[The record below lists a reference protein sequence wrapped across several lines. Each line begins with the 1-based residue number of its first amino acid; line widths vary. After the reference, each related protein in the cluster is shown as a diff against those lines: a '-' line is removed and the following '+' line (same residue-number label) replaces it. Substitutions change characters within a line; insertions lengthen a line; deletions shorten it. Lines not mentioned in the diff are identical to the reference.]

1 MAMMIVQAY
10 SIRQLGVSMSFNGTE
25 PMPTNT
31 QYLTPAELVAR
42 YKQTI
47 TIRTLA
53 NWRSTGEGPRY
64 TKIGGRV
71 LYPAHAVA
79 EWENARTLGMART

>member
-1 MAMMIVQAY
+1 MDAPA
-10 SIRQLGVSMSFNGTE
+10 
-25 PMPTNT
+25 

-42 YKQTI
+42 YKNTI

-64 TKIGGRV
+64 TKVGGRV
-71 LYPAHAVA
+71 LYPVSAVKS
-79 EWENARTLGMART
+79 WEDSRTLGAKGG

>member
-1 MAMMIVQAY
+1 MIVQAY
-10 SIRQLGVSMSFNGTE
+10 SMNALGSLMSSNRVDLQ
-25 PMPTNT
+25 MPTNT
-31 QYLTPAELVAR
+31 QYLTPAELVER

-71 LYPAHAVA
+71 LYPANAVA
-79 EWENARTLGMART
+79 EWESARTLGMART

>member
-1 MAMMIVQAY
+1 MDGIA
-10 SIRQLGVSMSFNGTE
+10 
-25 PMPTNT
+25 
-31 QYLTPAELVAR
+31 QYLTPGELVQR
-42 YKQTI
+42 YRGSI

-71 LYPAHAVA
+71 LYPVDAVKS
-79 EWENARTLGMART
+79 WEHSRTLGAPAG

>member
-1 MAMMIVQAY
+1 MDG
-10 SIRQLGVSMSFNGTE
+10 S
-25 PMPTNT
+25 PT
-31 QYLTPAELVAR
+31 YLTPAELVKR

-71 LYPAHAVA
+71 LYPVNAVKT
-79 EWENARTLGMART
+79 WEESRTLGAPAG